1 MCFSSGLWAKPEA
14 PDERNI
20 VFRRLR
26 DRGLEFMLSTHPG
39 SKNIDLC
46 KFEGLVDLFSGLL
59 AIDPNSRFCSVD

>member
-1 MCFSSGLWAKPEA
+1 MCFASGLWAKPEA

-39 SKNIDLC
+39 SKNIDLS
-46 KFEGLVDLFSGLL
+46 KFEGLVDILGGLL
-59 AIDPNSRFCSVD
+59 AIDPNNRLSSID